1 MGLMRFFTPAL
12 GFLFAISQATHA
24 QDPSIFDA
32 GLDNQMGQV
41 FSPDGETAFW
51 TAWNGR
57 WGSKSDNQR
66 TIYMSRL
73 ESGSWSSPSAMP
85 FSGKY
90 SDEDP
95 FVSPDGDWLYFV
107 SNRPASP
114 DDESADGDIWRYRL
128 REGHALERLSVN
140 SSYAEYS
147 PVVTA
152 SGTLYF
158 ASSREG
164 GYGQGDLYKA
174 TANGDS
180 FNTPS
185 VLGPAINSA
194 TGEWNLW
201 VSADEKEMIFEAP
214 SRATNI
220 SVAGDLYYTRRSAHG
235 WELAVPLDRLNTSG
249 SDLMPR
255 MHPDGETL
263 YFTTALIGGTAR
275 IRTAKRGDQ
284 PGQFCISF
292 SDGSSCR

>member
-1 MGLMRFFTPAL
+1 MRSRTSAL
-12 GFLFAISQATHA
+12 AFLLAISQASFA
-24 QDPSIFDA
+24 QDPSVFDA
-32 GLDNQMGQV
+32 GLDNQMGLV
-41 FSPDGETAFW
+41 FSPDGNTAFW

-66 TIYMSRL
+66 TIYMSQL
-73 ESGSWSSPSAMP
+73 KDGSWSSPSAMP
-85 FSGKY
+85 FSGDY
-90 SDEDP
+90 TDDDP
-95 FVSPDGDWLYFV
+95 FVSPDGRWLYFV
-107 SNRPASP
+107 SNRPAF
-114 DDESADGDIWRYRL
+114 DDDKSSDGDIWRYRI
-128 REGHALERLSVN
+128 RDGHELERLSVN
-140 SSYAEYS
+140 SSSAEYS

-164 GYGQGDLYKA
+164 GYGQGDLYMA
-174 TANGDS
+174 TANGSS

-185 VLGPAINSA
+185 ALGPTINSA

-201 VSADEKEMIFEAP
+201 VSADEKEMIFEAS
-214 SRATNI
+214 SRSSNI

-235 WELAVPLDRLNTSG
+235 WEPAAPLDRLNSSG

-275 IRTAKRGDQ
+275 VTIAKRDDQ
-284 PGQFCISF
+284 TGRF
-292 SDGSSCR
+292 SP